1 MNQKIIQ
8 KEREK
13 KTTAMKKWKGINSS
27 QMDIES
33 YRRHFIQML
42 LRCIL
47 WVIQILMF
55 KSSFFIRYWKLTIC
69 KNLIFFK
76 PFSISIKDD
85 SILYTNCDLDI
96 LSLRFVFYTMK
107 RARETYNNG
116 YEVGWLV
123 SFLEVSSTRQSHIYI
138 CRYACK
144 RRHRII
150 KQIIIAII
158 RPPNAIK
165 E

>member
-33 YRRHFIQML
+33 YRRHLIQML
-42 LRCIL
+42 LWCIL

-96 LSLRFVFYTMK
+96 LSLRLVFYTMK
-107 RARETYNNG
+107 RARNAYNNG

-123 SFLEVSSTRQSHIYI
+123 SFLKVSSTRQSYI
-138 CRYACK
+138 
-144 RRHRII
+144 HLS
-150 KQIIIAII
+150 I
-158 RPPNAIK
+158 RL
-165 E
+165 

>member
-1 MNQKIIQ
+1 MIHKRTAYNTWNNESKKSSKK
-8 KEREK
+8 KEKDDYNEK
-13 KTTAMKKWKGINSS
+13 VKRWKGINSS
-27 QMDIES
+27 HMDIES

-42 LRCIL
+42 LWCIL

-96 LSLRFVFYTMK
+96 LSLRLVFYTMK
-107 RARETYNNG
+107 RARKTYNNG

-123 SFLEVSSTRQSHIYI
+123 SFLEVSSTRQSYI
-138 CRYACK
+138 
-144 RRHRII
+144 HLS
-150 KQIIIAII
+150 I
-158 RPPNAIK
+158 RL
-165 E
+165 